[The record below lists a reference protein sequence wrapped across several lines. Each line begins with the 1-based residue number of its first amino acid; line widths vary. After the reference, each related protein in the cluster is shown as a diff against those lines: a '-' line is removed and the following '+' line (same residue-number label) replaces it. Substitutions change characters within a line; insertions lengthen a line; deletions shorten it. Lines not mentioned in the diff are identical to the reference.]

1 MVDRINLIKN
11 MLYLRSFSIRLD
23 FFKKKITINYILLIN
38 ILINVYC
45 GDSDI

>member
-1 MVDRINLIKN
+1 

-23 FFKKKITINYILLIN
+23 FFKKITINYILLIN